1 MILKKRLVKNEDER
15 LMHDIEL
22 LEDLE
27 FNLRHE
33 FYKIV
38 KVERE

>member
-1 MILKKRLVKNEDER
+1 
-15 LMHDIEL
+15 MHDIEL

-38 KVERE
+38 KVEREWNEKWLKK